1 MEVSWKDTA
10 LSRTRRHHKEVE
22 GLGFVAVLD
31 QSTVHNAARR
41 RIYKLTS
48 ALFLDKEALRDSL
61 VNDDE
66 GDLWRLCST
75 VVQFAEGL
83 TELLNFLV
91 DDLLALGIADTIAV
105 DDQVRWE
112 LPVVV
117 LREDLNG
124 LLQAVLHLSL
134 DDLLALRLHDVLR
147 VVLAHLRVSAG
158 GKAND

>member
-31 QSTVHNAARR
+31 QSTVHNAAGR
-41 RIYKLTS
+41 RIYKLTG
-48 ALFLDKEALRDSL
+48 ALFLDKETLRDSL

-66 GDLWRLCST
+66 GDLWRLGST

-83 TELLNFLV
+83 AELLNLLV

-158 GKAND
+158 GKANN